1 MIKKKNNNIKVEDVK
16 EIPIMN
22 KENKGENEEI
32 NINNNIIDVRSSQ
45 NSNFSNS
52 SINQRY
58 EKTHNHIYMEIS
70 NVSNKPDIQTTTNNT
85 KVISIKSE
93 IKKPDKIEEDNKII
107 NKKK

>member
-1 MIKKKNNNIKVEDVK
+1 
-16 EIPIMN
+16 MN

-52 SINQRY
+52 SINQNRY

-70 NVSNKPDIQTTTNNT
+70 NVSNKPDIQTSTNNT

-93 IKKPDKIEEDNKII
+93 SMQKPEKVEEDNKII